1 MWYRAEDVAKLCE
14 CSKSKAYNIINS
26 LNKLKS
32 KEGIPIIAGKVNKD
46 FFHEKMG
53 IKKVD

>member
-32 KEGIPIIAGKVNKD
+32 KEGIPVIAGKINKD